1 MPTNCATRSAS
12 ELKADVRK
20 KVDQEVDLF
29 VEQNGK

>member
-1 MPTNCATRSAS
+1 MPAQLRDEIGKT
-12 ELKADVRK
+12 LKADVRK